1 MRRLA
6 LLALVLVPLLALPAH
21 ARKAKKTPVSLEEAS
36 ALLVG
41 RALTTDRAWE
51 DLVHLCD
58 RIGNRLSGT
67 AALDRAIAWAK
78 GRLDEG
84 GVDRAWLED
93 VQVPK
98 WVRGEESL
106 HLLEP
111 LARELNILGLGGTVG
126 SAEPIEA
133 EVLVVGSWEELEQRK
148 DEVPGRI
155 VLFDVPFTSYKQT
168 VQFRSSGASRA
179 SKLGAVAA
187 LVRSVTPVS
196 LSTPHTGALRYEDGV
211 PKIPAAAVTVEDAQT
226 MHRLADRRVPVR
238 VRLKL
243 SGELQGEV
251 PSHNVLADVTGREAP
266 EEVVLLACHIDSWD
280 VGQGAQDDGAGC
292 VMVLEAV
299 RLIAALPFRP
309 RRTVRAV
316 LFTNE
321 ENGLAGGRAYA
332 AEHAAEVGNHVA
344 ALEADTGAG
353 EPLGWRLDLRGG
365 DEEETATLRADA
377 IGRLAGLTELLEPLG
392 ATGLRRSYA
401 GADIGPLVGL
411 GVPGLG
417 MDFDTTGYWP
427 IHHTEADT
435 IDKIDPV
442 VLRRNVAV
450 MAVTALHL
458 AEMKGRLV
466 EPLTGGAP

>member
-1 MRRLA
+1 M
-6 LLALVLVPLLALPAH
+6 
-21 ARKAKKTPVSLEEAS
+21 
-36 ALLVG
+36 
-41 RALTTDRAWE
+41 
-51 DLVHLCD
+51 
-58 RIGNRLSGT
+58 
-67 AALDRAIAWAK
+67 
-78 GRLDEG
+78 
-84 GVDRAWLED
+84 
-93 VQVPK
+93 
-98 WVRGEESL
+98 
-106 HLLEP
+106 
-111 LARELNILGLGGTVG
+111 
-126 SAEPIEA
+126 
-133 EVLVVGSWEELEQRK
+133 
-148 DEVPGRI
+148 
-155 VLFDVPFTSYKQT
+155 
-168 VQFRSSGASRA
+168 
-179 SKLGAVAA
+179 
-187 LVRSVTPVS
+187 
-196 LSTPHTGALRYEDGV
+196 
-211 PKIPAAAVTVEDAQT
+211 
-226 MHRLADRRVPVR
+226 
-238 VRLKL
+238 
-243 SGELQGEV
+243 
-251 PSHNVLADVTGREAP
+251 LADVTGREAP